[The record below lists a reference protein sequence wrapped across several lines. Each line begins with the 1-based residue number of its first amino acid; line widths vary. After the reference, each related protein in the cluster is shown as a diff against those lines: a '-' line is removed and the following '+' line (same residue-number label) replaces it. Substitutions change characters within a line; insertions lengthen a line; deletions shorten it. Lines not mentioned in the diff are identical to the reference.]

1 MIVKN
6 NKFLANLTNDYNM
19 YEFLSIEY
27 NVKESEIIQIDLNRS
42 GIFLEDGEVKENFRV
57 RFKGKILDDYE
68 TWFALPVR
76 SKIDTPFRIKKGKI
90 YFQDIQIGIAGDLM
104 LDTCETSYH
113 RGPHLLNLNSRS
125 RSGCGGCRACIHS
138 YGKLYDATVIKDKDM
153 LKTKDDIWNFF
164 ENKKINVKDLAQ
176 IAVVTGLFKGEENV
190 VEHMKLIDEV
200 VKEKG
205 FHGELMYFGCEVNS
219 EPALKEL
226 ASLGRFSLIYAL
238 DNFSRREQLLSKA
251 KSLITI
257 KNAKYTLDLA
267 KKNNIKTTISYI
279 AGLDTIDEMKNGF
292 EYLKDSFSSFPII
305 NVYQTQ
311 TTEQASVLTDEAKY
325 LNYYLKSRKEIEKIF
340 KHVTYRPKRW
350 ENYRPLWYRY
360 FDDEELPNNSFG
372 ELEKI

>member
-153 LKTKDDIWNFF
+153 LKTKNDIWNFF

-267 KKNNIKTTISYI
+267 KKNNIKTTIS
-279 AGLDTIDEMKNGF
+279 
-292 EYLKDSFSSFPII
+292 
-305 NVYQTQ
+305 VYC
-311 TTEQASVLTDEAKY
+311 
-325 LNYYLKSRKEIEKIF
+325 RI
-340 KHVTYRPKRW
+340 
-350 ENYRPLWYRY
+350 RY
-360 FDDEELPNNSFG
+360 N
-372 ELEKI
+372 